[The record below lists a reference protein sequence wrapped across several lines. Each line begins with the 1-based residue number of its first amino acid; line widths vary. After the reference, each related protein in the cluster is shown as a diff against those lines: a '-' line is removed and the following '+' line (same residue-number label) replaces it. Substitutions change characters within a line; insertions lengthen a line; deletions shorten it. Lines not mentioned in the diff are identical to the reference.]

1 MALFKRFMLFLILLL
16 NIALGHAQVKIYRD
30 LRTGEIF
37 GQSNFIS
44 KLSKK
49 GDVPL
54 VSLIS
59 DKNTRKDTVVY
70 YFLATYGIQDMV
82 DMEKRL
88 DSVTIGRF
96 LHLKK
101 ESFLYPS
108 EFIKYDPNKPTFL
121 ALWFIECKGCITEL
135 PYINVLKEK
144 FDTDINFIALTF
156 DGRTEIKEFLKTHRF
171 DFIHLS
177 DNNLVDSLGDFAYPR
192 LFLLDKEQKIKWS
205 TSGILE
211 TEVDGYQVIL
221 NVLLKG
227 GEFERFY
234 LSD

>member
-1 MALFKRFMLFLILLL
+1 MILFKRFALVLFLLV
-16 NIALGHAQVKIYRD
+16 NIAHGQAQVKIYKD

-37 GQSNFIS
+37 SQSDFIS
-44 KLSKK
+44 KLSKT
-49 GDVPL
+49 GDFPL

-59 DKNTRKDTVVY
+59 EKNSRKDTAVY
-70 YFLATYGIQDMV
+70 NFLATYGIQEMV

-96 LHLKK
+96 LHLNK

-108 EFIKYDPNKPTFL
+108 EFINYDPNKPTFL
-121 ALWFIECKGCITEL
+121 ALWFIECKGCINEL
-135 PYINVLKEK
+135 PYINVLKEQ
-144 FDTDINFIALTF
+144 FATDINFIALTF
-156 DGRTEIKEFLKTHRF
+156 NERNEVKEFLKTNRF
-171 DFIHLS
+171 DSIHLS

-192 LFLLDKEQKIKWS
+192 IFLLDKEQRIKWS
-205 TSGILE
+205 TSGLDE
-211 TEVDGYQVIL
+211 TEVDGYQVVL

-227 GEFERFY
+227 GGFERFY

>member
-1 MALFKRFMLFLILLL
+1 MILFKRFPLTLFLLV
-16 NIALGHAQVKIYRD
+16 NITHGQAQVKTYKD

-37 GQSNFIS
+37 SQSNFIS
-44 KLSKK
+44 KLSQT

-59 DKNTRKDTVVY
+59 EKNSRKDTMVY
-70 YFLATYGIQDMV
+70 NFLATYGIQEMV

-88 DSVTIGRF
+88 DSVTIGRYF
-96 LHLKK
+96 YLKK

-121 ALWFIECKGCITEL
+121 ALWFIECKGCINEL

-144 FDTDINFIALTF
+144 FHADINFIALTF
-156 DGRTEIKEFLKTHRF
+156 NGRKELKEFLKTHHF
-171 DFIHLS
+171 DLIHLS
-177 DNNLVDSLGDFAYPR
+177 DTKLVDSMGDFAYPR
-192 LFLLDKEQKIKWS
+192 IFLLDKQQRIKWS
-205 TSGILE
+205 TNGIVE
-211 TEVDGYQVIL
+211 SEVYGYQLIL
-221 NVLLKG
+221 NILLKEG
-227 GEFERFY
+227 KFERFY